1 MNAHTSATWPYSLGG
16 REVDSGFILVFQTSG
31 NSGPPAAS
39 APVLLARI
47 VAAPAC

>member
-16 REVDSGFILVFQTSG
+16 RDVDSGFVLVFQTSG

-39 APVLLARI
+39 VLVLLARI
-47 VAAPAC
+47 VDAPPC